1 MRIVCIVFVFLGV
14 INGIAIADQGH
25 QLGLLDEMP
34 SPDDVQRH
42 LQAKKKPKDK
52 DSDVNNADSTDS
64 SGNKNFD
71 GEFTKV
77 INNRVGD
84 DKNNPN
90 NNRRPLTK
98 EAQEKKELQKKQNFE
113 KLKKD
118 KDKLKKFEESKA
130 ILVARVRETVGD
142 GMANKVKEEL
152 QKRGCLRRNL
162 REVSDSRILIV
173 PNLAEDSRA
182 DDDDKAGKKRRL
194 VESRE
199 EKKEREDRLQQ
210 LKNLDGLAQ
219 AMNDEQKKLLVKAM
233 KDLNC

>member
-98 EAQEKKELQKKQNFE
+98 EAQEKKEQNFE